1 MYPLFPI
8 MFLFWLPMWSFE
20 ALLTPPCASSEVTD
34 RTLGPSP

>member
-20 ALLTPPCASSEVTD
+20 AMLNPPYIDIPE
-34 RTLGPSP
+34 